1 MSFLAPTAFVLAA
14 LVGPL
19 VALYMLRSR
28 RRRVVVSSLLMWDEA
43 PRSVSSARPWERLRV
58 TPLFLLQL
66 LVLALFIL
74 SLARPSVSQRSLLGP
89 HTVLVVDT
97 SASMAQAG
105 RFERAIEEARSL
117 TSEASEDRLISIVT
131 GGPDPGVL
139 AAFASDP
146 AALDDVLDGMVPT
159 GGAERLDEAIR
170 LARGLATPD
179 RPTSMVILSDGGS
192 FPLALEP
199 VAAAFHVAFHDPAP
213 NVGISL
219 FAPAP
224 DLRDTAMLEIVNIGI
239 DAAEADVVISVDGVP
254 ATRLTVEVAG
264 GSVARR
270 QVEIDARAGA
280 VIEAEVRGDDGSDL
294 DDRAAY
300 VMAGERGSG
309 IRVVGERSLFIEA
322 LLRALPGVE
331 QVAEGGAAVIVNGGP
346 VPADGLPVWLIRT
359 EAPAGVEVTG
369 IGQNLVVGFQRPG
382 EPLLDGVDLSGV
394 VIGEADIVNV
404 LAPEHLQAGVAT
416 DWLPLVRAGE
426 TPLIM
431 LGEVGGRRAIYQ
443 AFLLEHSNLPVQVAF
458 PVLARNIIEWLTGG
472 AGVGGAAEPV
482 GQPLALPE
490 GAAIVAGPLGE
501 VEVAGLGTFD
511 STHQPGVYR
520 VFDGDGN
527 LLLSAARAMDV
538 AEIWA
543 TPRNIDTTP
552 PVGDD
557 AGVGRVSKEWVGW
570 LVGTIL
576 VFSLLEWWVGHRSP
590 PGRREVTS

>member
-66 LVLALFIL
+66 LVLVLFIL

-89 HTVLVVDT
+89 HTVLVLDT

-105 RFERAIEEARSL
+105 RFERAINEARSL
-117 TSEASEDRLISIVT
+117 SAEASEDRLVSIVT
-131 GGPDPGVL
+131 AGSDPSVL
-139 AAFASDP
+139 AAFSSDP
-146 AALDDVLDGMVPT
+146 AALDDVLDGLVPT

-179 RPTSMVILSDGGS
+179 RPTSTVILSDGGS

-199 VAAAFHVAFHDPAP
+199 VAEAFHVAFHDPAP
-213 NVGISL
+213 NVGLSL
-219 FAPAP
+219 FAPTP
-224 DLRDTAMLEIVNIGI
+224 DRRGSVMLEIANVGI
-239 DAAEADVVISVDGVP
+239 DEAIADVVIAVDGAP
-254 ATRLTVEVAG
+254 ATRLTIEVGA

-270 QVEIDARAGA
+270 QVELDAPSGA
-280 VIEAEVRGDDGSDL
+280 VIEAEIRGDDGSDL

-300 VMAGERGSG
+300 VVADERGSG

-331 QVAEGGAAVIVNGGP
+331 QVADGGAAVIVNGGP
-346 VPADGLPVWLIRT
+346 VPDGDLPVWLIRT
-359 EAPAGVEVTG
+359 EPPVGVEVTG
-369 IGQNLVVGFQRPG
+369 LGQNLVVGFQRPG

-394 VIGEADIVNV
+394 VIGETDIVNV
-404 LAPEHLQAGVAT
+404 VAPEHLQTGVAT
-416 DWLPLVRAGE
+416 GWLPLVRAGE
-426 TPLIM
+426 TPLLM
-431 LGEVGGRRAIYQ
+431 LGEVGGHRAIYQ
-443 AFLLEHSNLPVQVAF
+443 PFLLEHSNLPVQVAF
-458 PVLARNIIEWLTGG
+458 PVLARNIIDWLMGG
-472 AGVGGAAEPV
+472 AGAGGSAEPV
-482 GQPLALPE
+482 GQPLVLPE
-490 GAAIVAGPLGE
+490 GATLVDGPLGE
-501 VEVAGLGTFD
+501 VDVAGLGTLD

-520 VFDGDGN
+520 VFDEEGN
-527 LLLSAARAMDV
+527 LLLAAARSLDA

-543 TPRNIDTTP
+543 VPRIIETTP
-552 PVGDD
+552 PMGDD
-557 AGVGRVSKEWVGW
+557 SGEGRVSKEWVGW

-590 PGRREVTS
+590 PGRHEVAS